1 MGRAVTESLEVMG
14 LADRQVVM
22 VAHRDTAQP
31 HVHVVVNRVS
41 VEDGRAAKLGNSYLK
56 LSRWAEGYER
66 EQGHIRCPQRVENN
80 AERDRG
86 EWVRCASTKPGRY
99 RRGPGRKSQIRRR
112 QVGVRVVMERK
123 PGVFASPRGQ
133 LEFLNCISRI
143 SEGSPRCTSSGRLK

>member
-14 LADRQVVM
+14 LADRRVVM

-31 HVHVVVNRVS
+31 YVHVVVNRVS

-99 RRGPGRKSQIRRR
+99 RRGPGRKS
-112 QVGVRVVMERK
+112 G
-123 PGVFASPRGQ
+123 
-133 LEFLNCISRI
+133 LE
-143 SEGSPRCTSSGRLK
+143 PQRCEKLL